1 MTDLDQHRHV
11 RLARWAGDLK
21 LALSPVRV
29 RAWLGERL
37 RTRPSF
43 RFNPWILFDRRHPL
57 LRRLTIA
64 ALALVAVV
72 AVGSGALW
80 WRLASGPISLDLATP
95 WLTAAIEENLGGR
108 YHVKVGGTQIER
120 DEQGHTAV
128 RLRDIIVRDTDG
140 KLVAVAPKAEVGLAG
155 TSLLT
160 ARPRAASFRLVDA
173 SVVIRIGADGR
184 IDIFAGGERPLISIA
199 SLERTAQVK
208 PGAFSLQSVAERT
221 TPAGLLAMLAWI
233 GGLGELGRDGK
244 ADVVSGFDGHDL
256 TEIGILNGNLSVDN
270 QRSGLQS
277 KYSEV
282 NLILVRPLA
291 GGIALSVGSNLAS
304 KPWLLN
310 VAVTPDRRGHRHLQ
324 LQARKVLVDDLLA
337 LRMSESQ
344 LRCDTLLSAAL
355 QAELAADG
363 TPQTVRGTVVAEG
376 GSLHQAGHIESGLPI
391 TNLELA
397 VDWDINRRTLR
408 LPFQLN
414 SGGARVT
421 LRAEFAPSA
430 DGAAWKFAVGGGWV
444 VLDPLTPNDEG
455 LVLKRINLRGSVDTV
470 AQKIALEQA
479 DLGTS
484 ELGGR
489 DGRDVSIALSGN
501 LTYGTAPRFA
511 VALVGNPMP
520 VGALKRLWPTFVAP
534 WVRDWI
540 VQHVSAGTVTKLEVA
555 VNAPLGILEI
565 NGPQVVDENIAIA
578 IEASGAMLQPVAGL
592 PAIRDADLTARI
604 TGRTA
609 KVTLGK
615 GQVDV
620 SPGRRLV
627 MTNGVFELPDL
638 RWPTAPAQI
647 RFQLDGTV
655 PAAAELLAM
664 ERLRDFSGAPFDPGT
679 SRGNIASQIQLVVP
693 MRADL
698 PRGSTQYNINVDLT
712 NFSAEKMLFGQK
724 VEATALQ
731 IAANNQG
738 YQIKG
743 EVRVNATQAQI
754 DYRKLRSERDAEL
767 RLQATLDDAARARF
781 GLNIGTALTGPLP
794 VRLTGRVNETETT
807 DTRFDVEV
815 DLTPATIDN
824 LLPGWAKP
832 SGKPARA
839 VFALVKDKK
848 STRFDDLLVDGQGVL
863 VRGNVELDAKGEV
876 ELANFPVFATSDGD
890 KASLRAERGSDGVL
904 RVAVRG
910 DVYDGRNFVKS
921 AMSGPQDPKSSA
933 RNADLDLDIRFG
945 VVAGHHGEAIRG
957 LDLRM
962 SRRGGRIRSF
972 SLNAKIG
979 RDTPLL
985 GEIRKRVSNGRQ
997 VLYFETN
1004 DAGALFR
1011 FADLYSRMIGGR
1023 VWVGMEPPTPDQAP
1037 QDGVIQVQDF
1047 IIRGEA
1053 ALDRVTNNGQQPGRQ
1068 NAVEFTIARAEF
1080 TRAPGRTVIR
1090 DGMVNGP
1097 MIGATLEGTID
1108 YARDDVNVRGTLV
1121 PLYGLNNMVAQIPL
1135 FGLFLGG
1142 GSREGLLG
1150 ITFQVTGSTS
1160 SPRTMVNPLS
1170 AIAPGVLRK
1179 FFEFRD
1185 PNTASSFAEPMR

>member
-1 MTDLDQHRHV
+1 MTDLNQHRHV
-11 RLARWAGDLK
+11 QRGRRAGDIK
-21 LALSPVRV
+21 LALSPVRI
-29 RAWLGERL
+29 RAWLGDRL

-64 ALALVAVV
+64 VLALVAVV
-72 AVGSGALW
+72 VLGSGALW

-120 DEQGHTAV
+120 DAQGHTAV
-128 RLRDIIVRDTDG
+128 RLRDIVVRDADG
-140 KLVAVAPKAEVGLAG
+140 VLVAVAPKAEVGLAG
-155 TSLLT
+155 TSLLV

-173 SVVIRIGADGR
+173 SIVVSIGTDGR
-184 IDIFAGGERPLISIA
+184 INVFAGGERPLISIA
-199 SLERTAQVK
+199 VADRSAQAK
-208 PGAFSLQSVAERT
+208 PGAFSLQSVADRT
-221 TPAGLLAMLAWI
+221 TPANMLAMLAWI

-256 TEIGILNGNLSVDN
+256 TEIGILNGNLTIDN
-270 QRSGLQS
+270 QRSGQQS

-282 NLILVRPLA
+282 NLLLVRPLA
-291 GGIALSVGSNLAS
+291 GGVALSVGSSLTS
-304 KPWLLN
+304 KSWLLN
-310 VAVTPDRRGHRHLQ
+310 VAITPDHRGHRHLQ
-324 LQARKVLVDDLLA
+324 LQARKVLLDDLLA
-337 LRMSESQ
+337 LRMSDSQ
-344 LRCDTLLSAAL
+344 LRCDALVSAAL
-355 QAELAADG
+355 QAELAPDG
-363 TPQTVRGTVVAEG
+363 TPQQVRGNVVAEG
-376 GSLHQAGHIESGLPI
+376 GSLHQAGHMQNGLPI

-408 LPFQLN
+408 VPLQLT
-414 SGGARVT
+414 SGAARLT

-430 DGAAWKFAVGGGWV
+430 DGATWQFALGGGWL

-455 LVLKRINLRGSVDTV
+455 VVLKRINVRGSVDTV
-470 AQKIALEQA
+470 AQRVALAQA
-479 DLGTS
+479 DLGSS

-489 DGRDVSIALSGN
+489 DSRDVSIALSGN
-501 LTYGTAPRFA
+501 LNYGASPRFDL
-511 VALVGNPMP
+511 ALVANPMSA
-520 VGALKRLWPTFVAP
+520 GTMKRMWPTFVTP
-534 WVRDWI
+534 WVRDWV
-540 VQHVSAGTVTKLEVA
+540 VQHISAGTVTKLEVA
-555 VNAPLGILEI
+555 INAPLGIFEAD
-565 NGPQVVDENIAIA
+565 GPRLADENISIT
-578 IEASGAMLQPVAGL
+578 IEANGAALQPVAGL

-609 KVTLGK
+609 KLSLGK
-615 GQVDV
+615 GTIDV

-638 RWPTAPAQI
+638 RWPTPPAQI
-647 RFQLDGTV
+647 RFQLDGPV
-655 PAAAELLAM
+655 PAAAELLAL
-664 ERLRDFSGAPFDPGT
+664 ERLRDFSGTPFDPVT
-679 SRGNIASQIQLVVP
+679 SRGNLASQVQLVVP
-693 MRADL
+693 MRSDL

-731 IAANNQG
+731 IGATNQG

-743 EVRVNATQAQI
+743 EVRVNGTQAQLE
-754 DYRKLRSERDAEL
+754 YRKLRTERDAEL
-767 RLQATLDDAARARF
+767 RLQATLDDAARSRF
-781 GLNIGTALTGPLP
+781 GLNVGAALSGPLP
-794 VRLTGRVNETETT
+794 VRLVGRVT
-807 DTRFDVEV
+807 DGDNSDSRFDVEA
-815 DLTPATIDN
+815 DLTPATIDG
-824 LLPGWAKP
+824 LLPGWGKP

-839 VFALVKDKK
+839 AFTLVRDKK
-848 STRFDDLLVDGQGVL
+848 SIRFDDLLIDGQGVL
-863 VRGNVELDAKGEV
+863 VRGNVELDAKGDV

-890 KASLRAERGSDGVL
+890 KASVRAERGNDGVL

-921 AMSGPQDPKSSA
+921 AMAGPQDKSSP
-933 RNADLDLDIRFG
+933 RISDLDLDIRLG

-957 LDLRM
+957 LDLRL
-962 SRRGGRIRSF
+962 SRRGGRIRGF

-979 RDTPLL
+979 RDTALL

-1011 FADLYSRMIGGR
+1011 FTDLYSRMIGGR
-1023 VWVGMEPPTPDQAP
+1023 VWIGMEPPTPDQAP
-1037 QDGVIQVQDF
+1037 QDGILQVHDF
-1047 IIRGEA
+1047 VIRGEA
-1053 ALDRVTNNGQQPGRQ
+1053 ALDRVVANGPQPGRY

-1080 TRAPGRTVIR
+1080 VRTPGRMTIR
-1090 DGMVNGP
+1090 DGVVNGP
-1097 MIGATLEGTID
+1097 MIGATIEGTID

-1121 PLYGLNNMVAQIPL
+1121 PLYGLNNMFGQIPIV
-1135 FGLFLGG
+1135 GLFLGG

-1150 ITFQVTGSTS
+1150 ITYEVRGPTGN
-1160 SPRTMVNPLS
+1160 PRPMINPLS

-1185 PNTASSFAEPMR
+1185 PNTASSFVEPTR